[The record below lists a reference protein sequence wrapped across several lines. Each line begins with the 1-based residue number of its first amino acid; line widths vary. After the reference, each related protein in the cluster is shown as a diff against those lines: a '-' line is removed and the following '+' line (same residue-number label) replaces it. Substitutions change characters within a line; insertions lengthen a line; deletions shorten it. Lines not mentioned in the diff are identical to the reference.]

1 MQKKGYGLLILFGLI
16 IFAALAGAYVFVVRP
31 NVLSDRR
38 PYSSF
43 PAESII
49 YESVCSDGT
58 RSESVVVVSNG
69 DVYYAEDPYA
79 DGEYADEDI
88 DEVTVKAGDEFF
100 VYQKTLSKKDTAF
113 VADAAARLDSIDD
126 LAKIR
131 VMVLSSK
138 YGRPKYFFS
147 RRLPRE

>member
-31 NVLSDRR
+31 DVLSDRR

-79 DGEYADEDI
+79 DEDT
-88 DEVTVKAGDEFF
+88 DEVMVKAGDEFF
-100 VYQKTLSKKDTAF
+100 AYQKTLSKKDTAF
-113 VADAAARLDSIDD
+113 VADAASRLDSIDD